1 MKQRRMFRNSILV
14 LSALLM
20 VFDLALAAN
29 PQRDRDQY
37 GRGRD
42 RGGRWEYLGQAHV
55 DGRADHDRISV
66 NSGQS
71 FRSIL
76 LEVQGGAVEFSRV
89 VVHFENGGDHE
100 VQVRERIRSGDRTR
114 AIDLPGDRR
123 RIQSVELW
131 YEKGNWRR
139 RPTVKLYGRR

>member
-1 MKQRRMFRNSILV
+1 MNQCRMFRNSILM
-14 LSALLM
+14 LTALLM

-29 PQRDRDQY
+29 PQRDRD
-37 GRGRD
+37 RNDRD

-55 DGRADHDRISV
+55 DGRADHDRIAV
-66 NSGQS
+66 NSGQP

-76 LEVQGGAVEFSRV
+76 LEVQGGAINFDRV

-100 VQVRERIRSGDRTR
+100 VQVRDNVRSGGRTR

-123 RIQSVELW
+123 RIRSVEMW
-131 YEKGNWRR
+131 YEKYNWRR